1 MGAGST
7 STVLGPGGH
16 GWRMDKGAKRVL
28 VVAGG
33 IGITPVIAAARFA
46 ADNGAEVDAVVGALT
61 AAKICGTDELGPLC
75 GEVRLTTDDGT
86 AGTKGFVTAEVEPM
100 LTMGAYDLVLTCG
113 PEPMMR
119 AVAAIAEAA
128 GVTCEVSV
136 ERMIDLRLWRL
147 QHVQRRDR
155 LRHDG
160 RLHGRSRL
168 RLEGGGMVSKV
179 NMAVDLGGIKM
190 KNPINTAS
198 GTYGFGWQFEGFYD
212 VSRLGAITTKGCA
225 AEPWPGNPAPRMAEV
240 TSGMMNSVGLQN
252 PGVRGLVDSYG
263 EYLQQLSDKGTHVIC
278 QVAGHSVDEYVRAV
292 DLFEELAPFAAG
304 LEINIS
310 CPNIAAG
317 GCAMGSTPEGAA
329 EVIRAVRSHTKRPLL
344 VKMAPA
350 RVVEVARPP
359 RPRVPTPSRS
369 STPSPAWPSTW
380 TRAGAACRV
389 PRAA

>member
-1 MGAGST
+1 
-7 STVLGPGGH
+7 
-16 GWRMDKGAKRVL
+16 
-28 VVAGG
+28 
-33 IGITPVIAAARFA
+33 
-46 ADNGAEVDAVVGALT
+46 
-61 AAKICGTDELGPLC
+61 
-75 GEVRLTTDDGT
+75 
-86 AGTKGFVTAEVEPM
+86 
-100 LTMGAYDLVLTCG
+100 
-113 PEPMMR
+113 
-119 AVAAIAEAA
+119 
-128 GVTCEVSV
+128 
-136 ERMIDLRLWRL
+136 
-147 QHVQRRDR
+147 
-155 LRHDG
+155 
-160 RLHGRSRL
+160 
-168 RLEGGGMVSKV
+168 MVSKV

-212 VSRLGAITTKGCA
+212 VSRLGAITMKGCA

-263 EYLQQLSDKGTHVIC
+263 EYLQQLSDKGTQVIC

-350 RVVEVARPP
+350 RVVEVAQALEAEGADALTVINSISGMAIDVDTRRSRLSRP
-359 RPRVPTPSRS
+359 TGGMSG
-369 STPSPAWPSTW
+369 PALHPIAVRMVWEVHNAVNIPIVGVGGVMTG
-380 TRAGAACRV
+380 RDAAEFILAGATSVSVGMANLV
-389 PRAA
+389 DPTAAPRILDELTEWAESQGVSDINELIGAFEG

>member
-1 MGAGST
+1 
-7 STVLGPGGH
+7 
-16 GWRMDKGAKRVL
+16 
-28 VVAGG
+28 
-33 IGITPVIAAARFA
+33 
-46 ADNGAEVDAVVGALT
+46 
-61 AAKICGTDELGPLC
+61 
-75 GEVRLTTDDGT
+75 
-86 AGTKGFVTAEVEPM
+86 
-100 LTMGAYDLVLTCG
+100 
-113 PEPMMR
+113 
-119 AVAAIAEAA
+119 
-128 GVTCEVSV
+128 
-136 ERMIDLRLWRL
+136 
-147 QHVQRRDR
+147 
-155 LRHDG
+155 
-160 RLHGRSRL
+160 
-168 RLEGGGMVSKV
+168 MVSKV

-263 EYLQQLSDKGTHVIC
+263 EYLQQLSDKGTQVIC

-350 RVVEVARPP
+350 RVVEVAQALEAEGADALTVINSISGMAIDVDTHRSRLSRP
-359 RPRVPTPSRS
+359 TGGMSG
-369 STPSPAWPSTW
+369 PALHPIAVRMVWEVHNAVNIPIVGVGGVMTG
-380 TRAGAACRV
+380 RDAAEFILAGATSVSVGMANLV
-389 PRAA
+389 DPMAAPRILDELTEWAESQGVSDINELIGAFEG

>member
-1 MGAGST
+1 M
-7 STVLGPGGH
+7 
-16 GWRMDKGAKRVL
+16 
-28 VVAGG
+28 
-33 IGITPVIAAARFA
+33 
-46 ADNGAEVDAVVGALT
+46 
-61 AAKICGTDELGPLC
+61 
-75 GEVRLTTDDGT
+75 
-86 AGTKGFVTAEVEPM
+86 
-100 LTMGAYDLVLTCG
+100 
-113 PEPMMR
+113 
-119 AVAAIAEAA
+119 
-128 GVTCEVSV
+128 
-136 ERMIDLRLWRL
+136 
-147 QHVQRRDR
+147 
-155 LRHDG
+155 
-160 RLHGRSRL
+160 
-168 RLEGGGMVSKV
+168 SKV

-263 EYLQQLSDKGTHVIC
+263 EYLQQLSDKGTQVIC

-350 RVVEVARPP
+350 RVVEVAQALEAEGADALTVINSISGMAIDVDTRRSRLSRP
-359 RPRVPTPSRS
+359 TGGMSG
-369 STPSPAWPSTW
+369 PALHPIAVRMVWEVHNAVNIPIVGVGGVMTG
-380 TRAGAACRV
+380 RDAAEFILAGATSVSVGMANLV
-389 PRAA
+389 DPTAAPRILDELTEWAESQGVSDINELIGAFEG

>member
-1 MGAGST
+1 
-7 STVLGPGGH
+7 
-16 GWRMDKGAKRVL
+16 
-28 VVAGG
+28 
-33 IGITPVIAAARFA
+33 
-46 ADNGAEVDAVVGALT
+46 
-61 AAKICGTDELGPLC
+61 
-75 GEVRLTTDDGT
+75 
-86 AGTKGFVTAEVEPM
+86 
-100 LTMGAYDLVLTCG
+100 
-113 PEPMMR
+113 
-119 AVAAIAEAA
+119 
-128 GVTCEVSV
+128 
-136 ERMIDLRLWRL
+136 
-147 QHVQRRDR
+147 
-155 LRHDG
+155 
-160 RLHGRSRL
+160 
-168 RLEGGGMVSKV
+168 MVSKV

-263 EYLQQLSDKGTHVIC
+263 EYLQQLSDKGTQVIC

-350 RVVEVARPP
+350 RVVEVAQALEAEGADALTVINSISGMAIDVDTRRSRLSRP
-359 RPRVPTPSRS
+359 TGGMSG
-369 STPSPAWPSTW
+369 PALHPIAVRMVWEVRNAVNIPIVGVGGVMTG
-380 TRAGAACRV
+380 RDAAEFILAGATSVSVGMANLV
-389 PRAA
+389 DPTAAPRILDELTEWAESQGVSDINELIGAFEG

>member
-1 MGAGST
+1 
-7 STVLGPGGH
+7 
-16 GWRMDKGAKRVL
+16 
-28 VVAGG
+28 
-33 IGITPVIAAARFA
+33 
-46 ADNGAEVDAVVGALT
+46 
-61 AAKICGTDELGPLC
+61 
-75 GEVRLTTDDGT
+75 
-86 AGTKGFVTAEVEPM
+86 
-100 LTMGAYDLVLTCG
+100 
-113 PEPMMR
+113 
-119 AVAAIAEAA
+119 
-128 GVTCEVSV
+128 
-136 ERMIDLRLWRL
+136 
-147 QHVQRRDR
+147 
-155 LRHDG
+155 
-160 RLHGRSRL
+160 
-168 RLEGGGMVSKV
+168 MVSKV

-263 EYLQQLSDKGTHVIC
+263 EYLQQLSDKGTQVIC

-350 RVVEVARPP
+350 RVVEVAQALEAEGADALTVINSISGMAIDVDTRRSRLSRP
-359 RPRVPTPSRS
+359 TGGMSG
-369 STPSPAWPSTW
+369 PALHPIAVRMVWEVHNAVNIPIVGVGGVMTG
-380 TRAGAACRV
+380 RDAAEFILAGATSVSVGMANLV
-389 PRAA
+389 DPTAASRTLDELTEWAESQGVSDINELIGAFEG

>member
-1 MGAGST
+1 
-7 STVLGPGGH
+7 
-16 GWRMDKGAKRVL
+16 
-28 VVAGG
+28 
-33 IGITPVIAAARFA
+33 
-46 ADNGAEVDAVVGALT
+46 
-61 AAKICGTDELGPLC
+61 
-75 GEVRLTTDDGT
+75 
-86 AGTKGFVTAEVEPM
+86 
-100 LTMGAYDLVLTCG
+100 
-113 PEPMMR
+113 
-119 AVAAIAEAA
+119 
-128 GVTCEVSV
+128 
-136 ERMIDLRLWRL
+136 
-147 QHVQRRDR
+147 
-155 LRHDG
+155 
-160 RLHGRSRL
+160 
-168 RLEGGGMVSKV
+168 MVSKV

-263 EYLQQLSDKGTHVIC
+263 EYLQQLSDKGTQVIC
-278 QVAGHSVDEYVRAV
+278 QAAGHSVDEYVRAV

-350 RVVEVARPP
+350 RVVEVAQALEAEGADALTVINSISGMAIDVDTRRSRLSRP
-359 RPRVPTPSRS
+359 TGGMSG
-369 STPSPAWPSTW
+369 PALHPIAVRMVWEVHNAVNIPIVGVGGVMTG
-380 TRAGAACRV
+380 RDAAEFILAGATSVSVGMANLV
-389 PRAA
+389 DPTAAPRILDELTEWAESQGVSDINELIGAFEG